1 MNAMQNAFNAVGC
14 ILLLGSVGAGAYLLG
29 LLRDEH
35 LPLLSALV
43 IKVALPAM
51 IVCNLLEQYT
61 PEMLLANVPA
71 LVASFASIA
80 LTMLLAM
87 PVGKLLRLPGERLG
101 VFVVM
106 FSFSNSVFI
115 GVPVSRALFGEA
127 VLPYTLLYYIANTSM
142 FWALGYLLMRKC
154 GGTAGPGRRQGPPIP
169 LAVLAVCV
177 VLVFLRVSLPRF
189 FMDACGY
196 IGDLVTPLSLIFT
209 GAVIARM
216 ARARAFRWEK
226 GYAALLIGRF
236 ILCPALLLLCA
247 LPFDIPAM
255 TRNALLVQAGMPVMA
270 STSLVAASTGS
281 DEEYAASGTALTT
294 VLSLLLIPVYMFF
307 IERVL

>member
-1 MNAMQNAFNAVGC
+1 
-14 ILLLGSVGAGAYLLG
+14 
-29 LLRDEH
+29 
-35 LPLLSALV
+35 
-43 IKVALPAM
+43 
-51 IVCNLLEQYT
+51 
-61 PEMLLANVPA
+61 
-71 LVASFASIA
+71 
-80 LTMLLAM
+80 
-87 PVGKLLRLPGERLG
+87 
-101 VFVVM
+101 M

-154 GGTAGPGRRQGPPIP
+154 GGTAGGRRQGPPIP

-247 LPFDIPAM
+247 LPFDVPEM

-294 VLSLLLIPVYMFF
+294 VLSLLMIPVYMFF